1 MKVEI
6 DKFGKSHW
14 GLLLYIE
21 TRCVD
26 YKGKLDFSQMRING
40 ERHPG
45 LDVNRIRG
53 KFPSH
58 LKGGEKLE
66 NHDDW
71 DCAEDLEASVLV
83 KIDGTGINP
92 ILKMTALGWE
102 TVGRLRAF
110 KAEGGQ
116 CADFVFK
123 RR

>member
-45 LDVNRIRG
+45 LDVNRIREVSEHP
-53 KFPSH
+53 KRWRET
-58 LKGGEKLE
+58 GE
-66 NHDDW
+66 
-71 DCAEDLEASVLV
+71 S
-83 KIDGTGINP
+83 
-92 ILKMTALGWE
+92 
-102 TVGRLRAF
+102 R
-110 KAEGGQ
+110 
-116 CADFVFK
+116 
-123 RR
+123 